1 LSPTLKKVLK
11 SLLFLGI
18 GVGLVYLSVKDI
30 TSKDIDSIRNN
41 PPRWWWLIAS
51 MLVGLLSHW
60 IRAIRWRM
68 LIEPVAE
75 KPGQRNTFF
84 AVMIGYMAN
93 YAPILRFGEVYRC
106 GILSRYEKA
115 PFTTLIGTVIVERTI
130 DVLMLGIFFILMLLL
145 RAEKVYNVV
154 MPKITTYLNTKL
166 NLLSSH
172 ILIVIIALVIIT
184 GGLIFILR
192 KRSGIFGFA
201 QKYIQGFWQGIKS
214 VGKLK
219 KPLLFWFYSVAIW
232 MLYLLS
238 TYLCFFC
245 FNETSSLTLAD
256 AIVVLIFGTMG
267 IMVAP
272 GGVGAFQ
279 ILIKNVL
286 EKIYRIPG
294 TVPFA
299 MAWLIWGS
307 QFVLIVT
314 LGLIS
319 LVLLP
324 ILNKNDNKV

>member
-1 LSPTLKKVLK
+1 M
-11 SLLFLGI
+11 GI

-30 TSKDIDSIRNN
+30 TSKDIDNIRNN

-115 PFTTLIGTVIVERTI
+115 PFTTLVGTVIVERTI
-130 DVLMLGIFFILMLLL
+130 DTLLLIVFFIIMLLL
-145 RAEKVYNVV
+145 KAEKVYGVV
-154 MPKITTYLNTKL
+154 MPHVKLFIHTKL
-166 NLLSSH
+166 SLLSDH
-172 ILIVIIALVIIT
+172 LFLVIGIIVVLAGALV
-184 GGLIFILR
+184 FILR
-192 KRSGIFGFA
+192 KKSGVFGFA
-201 QKYIQGFWQGIKS
+201 QKYIQGFWLGIKS

-219 KPLLFWFYSVAIW
+219 KPLWFWFYSVGIW
-232 MLYLLS
+232 VLYLLS

-256 AIVVLIFGTMG
+256 ALVVLMFCTFGV
-267 IMVAP
+267 IVSP

-286 EKIYRIPG
+286 EKIYKISG
-294 TVPFA
+294 SVPFA
-299 MAWLIWGS
+299 MGWIIWGS
-307 QFVLIVT
+307 QFVLIVS

-319 LVLLP
+319 LLLLP